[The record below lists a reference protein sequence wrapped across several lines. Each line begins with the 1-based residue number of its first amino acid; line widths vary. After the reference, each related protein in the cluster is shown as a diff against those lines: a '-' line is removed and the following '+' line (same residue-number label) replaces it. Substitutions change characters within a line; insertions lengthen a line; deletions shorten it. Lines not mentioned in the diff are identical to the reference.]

1 MIMAFISSSI
11 NEMSPLMME
20 TTIMI
25 ATGRVMIP
33 KSGKMTVKPVMR
45 PIDEKKS
52 GIGMIRSSY
61 SSILNLTSLRGCGTY
76 EVVP

>member
-1 MIMAFISSSI
+1 
-11 NEMSPLMME
+11 MME
-20 TTIMI
+20 TTII
-25 ATGRVMIP
+25 TAAGNVMIP
-33 KSGKMTVKPVMR
+33 NSGKMTVKPVMR
-45 PIDEKKS
+45 PIEEKKS

>member
-1 MIMAFISSSI
+1 
-11 NEMSPLMME
+11 MME
-20 TTIMI
+20 TTII
-25 ATGRVMIP
+25 TAAGNVMIP
-33 KSGKMTVKPVMR
+33 NNGKITVKPVMR
-45 PIDEKKS
+45 PIEEKKS